1 MDQGWPS
8 RRSMSDALS
17 ILQNTFGY
25 QAFRP
30 GQEGVVNSLLAGRNV
45 LAVMPTGAGKS
56 LCFQV
61 PALVQGG
68 LTLVVS
74 PLVALM
80 EDQVAALKLA
90 GVEAETLNSSRSYE
104 DNVVTWKKAASGQTN
119 LLYISPERLMT
130 ERMLSALSKLP
141 VRMIAIDEAHCIS
154 RWGPSFRP
162 DYEELARLR
171 DYFPGV
177 TIAAM
182 TATADEATRQDISTR
197 LFGGDGEIYVSGF
210 DRPNIRLGVELR
222 GSWKQQLLGF
232 VEERREQSG
241 IVYCLSRKKTEE
253 TALFLNANG
262 IRALP
267 YHAGM
272 DANDRAA
279 HQDIFMTEPA
289 VVIVATIA
297 FGMGIDKPDVRYVFH
312 ANLPA
317 SMEAYYQEIGRAG
330 RDGLE
335 SETLMLY
342 GLDDIRM
349 RRMFID
355 QEDTAEDHKRREHK
369 RLDQLIAFCEAAS
382 CRRQALLR
390 YFDETIAPCG
400 NCDICLDPPTLVEGN
415 AIAGQVLSLI
425 QGTGQVFGAAH
436 IVDLLSGANTE
447 KIRKFSHNELPGYGA
462 GKSHGKDQLRSIIR
476 QLVASGFLDLDTAG
490 HGGLSLSEAGFK
502 LLRGAA
508 QFSYR
513 EEKAGK
519 HAPPEKRPRTPL
531 STGLS
536 SADEDLYAMLKI
548 KRLALAQERGV
559 PAYVVFPDKT
569 LVDMAYQKPTN
580 EAAFLEVYG
589 VGKSKTEKF
598 GNAFIEVISDFLG
611 A

>member
-1 MDQGWPS
+1 
-8 RRSMSDALS
+8 MSEALS

-25 QAFRP
+25 ETFRP
-30 GQEGVVNSLLAGRNV
+30 GQEDVVNRLLGGENV

-61 PALVQGG
+61 PALVRGG
-68 LTLVVS
+68 LTVVVS

-104 DNVVTWKKAASGQTN
+104 DNVVIWRKVTAGSVR

-130 ERMLSALSKLP
+130 ERMLGALAKLP
-141 VRMIAIDEAHCIS
+141 VKMIAIDEAHCIS

-171 DYFPGV
+171 ERFPDV
-177 TIAAM
+177 NMAAM
-182 TATADEATRQDISTR
+182 TATADNATQKDIVDR
-197 LFGGDGEIYVSGF
+197 LFGGEGKTFVSGF
-210 DRPNIRLGVELR
+210 DRPNIRLGVALR
-222 GSWKQQLLGF
+222 GSWKQQLLDF
-232 VEERREQSG
+232 VKSRQDQSG

-253 TALFLNANG
+253 TAIHLNTNG
-262 IRALP
+262 FRALP

-289 VVIVATIA
+289 VIIVATIA

-312 ANLPA
+312 ANLPS

-335 SETLMLY
+335 SETRMLY

-355 QEDTAEDHKRREHK
+355 QEDTEEAHKRREHK
-369 RLDQLIAFCEAAS
+369 RLDQLIAFCEASS
-382 CRRQALLR
+382 CRRQMLLA
-390 YFDETIAPCG
+390 YFDEESAPCG
-400 NCDICLDPPTLVEGN
+400 NCDMCLNPPDLVDGHT
-415 AIAGQVLSLI
+415 IAGDVLSAI
-425 QGTGQVFGAAH
+425 EGSGQVFGAVH
-436 IVDLLSGANTE
+436 IVDVLSGANTD
-447 KIRKFSHNELPGYGA
+447 KIRKFNHNDLPAYGT
-462 GKSHGKDQLRSIIR
+462 GTSYGKDQLRSIIR
-476 QLVASGFLDLDTAG
+476 QLVAGGFVDLDTAG
-490 HGGLSLSEAGFK
+490 HGGLSVSEKGYK
-502 LLRGAA
+502 LARGSESF
-508 QFSYR
+508 QYR
-513 EEKAGK
+513 KEDQQSKPAS
-519 HAPPEKRPRTPL
+519 EKRPRKTL

-536 SADEDLYAMLKI
+536 ESDEDLYNILKV

-559 PAYVVFPDKT
+559 PAYVIFPDKT
-569 LVDMAYQKPTN
+569 LVDMAYQKPMN
-580 EAAFLEVYG
+580 KDAFQEVYG

-598 GNAFIEVISDFLG
+598 ADAFIETISEHQGL
-611 A
+611 

>member
-1 MDQGWPS
+1 
-8 RRSMSDALS
+8 MSSALS

-25 QAFRP
+25 ETFRP
-30 GQEGVVNSLLAGRNV
+30 GQENIVSQLLAGQNV

-104 DNVVTWKKAASGQTN
+104 ENVAIWRKVAAGHVR

-130 ERMLSALSKLP
+130 DRMLGALAKLP
-141 VRMIAIDEAHCIS
+141 VKMIAIDEAHCVS
-154 RWGPSFRP
+154 KWGPSFRP

-171 DYFPGV
+171 KCFPDANL
-177 TIAAM
+177 AAM
-182 TATADEATRQDISTR
+182 TATADNATQKDIVDR
-197 LFGGDGEIYVSGF
+197 LFGGDGKTYVSGF

-222 GSWKQQLLGF
+222 GSWKQQLLDF
-232 VEERREQSG
+232 VRSRQDQSG

-253 TALFLNANG
+253 TAVFLNQNDF
-262 IRALP
+262 RALP

-272 DANDRAA
+272 TADERAT

-289 VVIVATIA
+289 VIMVATIA

-312 ANLPA
+312 TNLPS

-330 RDGLE
+330 RDGQE
-335 SETLMLY
+335 SETRMLY

-355 QEDTAEDHKRREHK
+355 QEDTEEDHKRREHR
-369 RLDQLIAFCEAAS
+369 RLDQLIAFCETSS
-382 CRRQALLR
+382 CRRQSLLA
-390 YFDETIAPCG
+390 YFDEKIEPCD
-400 NCDICLDPPTLVEGN
+400 NCDICLNPPDMVDGHV
-415 AIAGQVLSLI
+415 IAGSVLSVI
-425 QGTGQVFGAAH
+425 EGTGQVFGAVH
-436 IVDLLSGANTE
+436 IVDVLCGANTD
-447 KIRKFSHNELPGYGA
+447 KIRKFSHDQLPAYGA
-462 GKSHGKDQLRSIIR
+462 GTSHGKDALRSIIR
-476 QLVASGFLDLDTAG
+476 QLVAGGFVDLDTAG
-490 HGGLSLSEAGFK
+490 HGGLSVSEKGFK
-502 LLRGAA
+502 LARGSETF
-508 QFSYR
+508 QYR
-513 EEKAGK
+513 KEEK
-519 HAPPEKRPRTPL
+519 HLRPVSEKRPRKTL

-536 SADEDLYAMLKI
+536 QSDEDLYNMLKV
-548 KRLALAQERGV
+548 KRLALAQERSV
-559 PAYVVFPDKT
+559 PAYVIFPDKT
-569 LVDMAYQKPTN
+569 LVDMAYQKPTTKM
-580 EAAFLEVYG
+580 AFLEVFG

-598 GNAFIEVISDFLG
+598 ADAFIEVITDYQG
-611 A
+611 G

>member
-1 MDQGWPS
+1 
-8 RRSMSDALS
+8 MSEALS

-25 QAFRP
+25 ETFRP
-30 GQEGVVNSLLAGRNV
+30 GQEDVVNRLLGGENV

-61 PALVQGG
+61 PALVRGG
-68 LTLVVS
+68 LTVVVS

-104 DNVVTWKKAASGQTN
+104 DNVVIWRKVTAGSVR

-130 ERMLSALSKLP
+130 ERMLGALAKLP
-141 VRMIAIDEAHCIS
+141 VKMIAIDEAHCIS

-171 DYFPGV
+171 ERFPDV
-177 TIAAM
+177 NMAAM
-182 TATADEATRQDISTR
+182 TATADNATQKDIVDR
-197 LFGGDGEIYVSGF
+197 LFGGEGKTFVSGF
-210 DRPNIRLGVELR
+210 DRPNIRLGVALR
-222 GSWKQQLLGF
+222 GSWKQQLLDF
-232 VEERREQSG
+232 VKSRQDQSG

-253 TALFLNANG
+253 TAIHLNTNG
-262 IRALP
+262 FRALP

-289 VVIVATIA
+289 VIIVATIA

-312 ANLPA
+312 ANLPS

-335 SETLMLY
+335 SETRMLY

-355 QEDTAEDHKRREHK
+355 QEDTEEAHKRREHK
-369 RLDQLIAFCEAAS
+369 RLDQLIAFCEASS
-382 CRRQALLR
+382 CRRQMLLA
-390 YFDETIAPCG
+390 YFDEESAPCG
-400 NCDICLDPPTLVEGN
+400 NCDMCLNPPDLVDGHT
-415 AIAGQVLSLI
+415 IAGDVLSAI
-425 QGTGQVFGAAH
+425 EGSGQVFGAVH
-436 IVDLLSGANTE
+436 IVDVLSGANTD
-447 KIRKFSHNELPGYGA
+447 KIRKFNHNDLPAYGTGTSY
-462 GKSHGKDQLRSIIR
+462 GKGQLRSIIR
-476 QLVASGFLDLDTAG
+476 QLVAGGFVDLDTAG
-490 HGGLSLSEAGFK
+490 HGGLSVSEKGYK
-502 LLRGAA
+502 LARGSESF
-508 QFSYR
+508 QYR
-513 EEKAGK
+513 KEDQQSKPAS
-519 HAPPEKRPRTPL
+519 EKRPRKTL

-536 SADEDLYAMLKI
+536 ESDEDLYNILKV
-548 KRLALAQERGV
+548 KRLTLAQERGV
-559 PAYVVFPDKT
+559 PAYVIFPDKT
-569 LVDMAYQKPTN
+569 LVDMAYQKPMN
-580 EAAFLEVYG
+580 KDAFQEVYG

-598 GNAFIEVISDFLG
+598 ADAFIETISEHQGL
-611 A
+611 

>member
-1 MDQGWPS
+1 
-8 RRSMSDALS
+8 MSEALS

-25 QAFRP
+25 KSFRP
-30 GQEGVVNSLLAGRNV
+30 GQEQVVNSLLTGRNV

-104 DNVVTWKKAASGQTN
+104 NNVVTWKKAANGQIN

-130 ERMLSALSKLP
+130 ERMLGALAKLP

-177 TIAAM
+177 TLAAM

-197 LFGGDGEIYVSGF
+197 LFDGDGEIYVSGF

-222 GSWKQQLLGF
+222 NSWKQQLLSF

-253 TALFLNANG
+253 TAIFLNTNG

-330 RDGLE
+330 RDGLD

-369 RLDQLIAFCEAAS
+369 RLDQLIAFCEAS
-382 CRRQALLR
+382 TCRRQALLR
-390 YFDETIAPCG
+390 YFDETTEPCG
-400 NCDICLDPPTLVEGN
+400 NCDVCLDPPKLVEGN
-415 AIAGQVLSLI
+415 AIASHVLSLI
-425 QGTGQVFGAAH
+425 QGSGQMFGAAH

-462 GKSHGKDQLRSIIR
+462 GKSYGKDPLRSIIR
-476 QLVASGFLDLDTAG
+476 QLVASGFLNLDAAG
-490 HGGLSLSEAGFK
+490 HGGLSLSEQGYK
-502 LLRGAA
+502 LLKGSVN
-508 QFSYR
+508 FSYR

-519 HAPPEKRPRTPL
+519 QATPEKRARTPL

-536 SADEDLYAMLKI
+536 SADEELYNMLKI

-580 EAAFLEVYG
+580 ETAFLGVYG

-598 GNAFIEVISDFLG
+598 GPAFMEVISDFLG
-611 A
+611 E

>member
-1 MDQGWPS
+1 
-8 RRSMSDALS
+8 MSEALS

-25 QAFRP
+25 ETFRP
-30 GQEGVVNSLLAGRNV
+30 GQEEVVNRLLGGENV

-61 PALVQGG
+61 PALVRGG

-80 EDQVAALKLA
+80 EDQVAALKFA

-104 DNVVTWKKAASGQTN
+104 DNVTIWRKVAAGDVR

-130 ERMLSALSKLP
+130 DRMLGALAKLP
-141 VRMIAIDEAHCIS
+141 ITMIAIDEAHCIS

-162 DYEELARLR
+162 DYEELERLR
-171 DYFPGV
+171 DCFPNANM
-177 TIAAM
+177 AAM
-182 TATADEATRQDISTR
+182 TATADNATQKDIVTR
-197 LFGGDGEIYVSGF
+197 LFGGSGKTFVSGF

-222 GSWKQQLLGF
+222 GSWKQQLLEF
-232 VEERREQSG
+232 VKSRQDQSG

-253 TALFLNANG
+253 TAIYLNTSG
-262 IRALP
+262 FRALP

-272 DANDRAA
+272 NADERAA

-289 VVIVATIA
+289 VIMVATIA

-312 ANLPA
+312 ANLPS

-335 SETLMLY
+335 SETRMLY

-349 RRMFID
+349 RCMFID
-355 QEDTAEDHKRREHK
+355 QEDTDEDHKRREHK
-369 RLDQLIAFCEAAS
+369 RLDQLIAFCEASS
-382 CRRQALLR
+382 CRRQALLA
-390 YFDETIAPCG
+390 YFDEKTEPCG
-400 NCDICLDPPTLVEGN
+400 NCDICINPPDLVDGHS
-415 AIAGQVLSLI
+415 IAGYVLSAI
-425 QGTGQVFGAAH
+425 EGTGQVFGAVH
-436 IVDLLSGANTE
+436 IVDVLSGSNTD
-447 KIRKFSHNELPGYGA
+447 KIRKFSHDDLPAYGT
-462 GKSHGKDQLRSIIR
+462 GRDYGKDQLRSIIR
-476 QLVASGFLDLDTAG
+476 QLVAAGFVDLDTAG
-490 HGGLSLSEAGFK
+490 HGGLSVSEKGFK
-502 LLRGAA
+502 LARGTESF
-508 QFSYR
+508 QYR
-513 EEKAGK
+513 KEESRIQPTA
-519 HAPPEKRPRTPL
+519 EKRPRKAL

-536 SADEDLYAMLKI
+536 QSDEDLYNALKV

-569 LVDMAYQKPTN
+569 LVDMAYQKPTSKD
-580 EAAFLEVYG
+580 AFLEVYG

-598 GNAFIEVISDFLG
+598 ADAFIEVISEFQG
-611 A
+611 HPG